1 MTTVDQRPSPPDVS
15 ADDEERTLVDA
26 LRNGDERAFMRV
38 LHLYHASMLRS
49 ARLFVRTDEIAEDV
63 VQETWLGV
71 LTGLP
76 RYEGRASLRT
86 WIHRI
91 LVNRAK
97 SRGEREARTI
107 PMSVLADRELEPNDP
122 AVGADHFWDDPARWS
137 GHWRS
142 EPRPWAA
149 SAEDESLAA
158 ELRAHVRAAIG
169 CLPLVQRTVISL
181 RDVEGWS
188 ARDVCEVL
196 EVSEANQRVLLH
208 RARSRVRRHLGE
220 YLHAG

>member
-1 MTTVDQRPSPPDVS
+1 MTTIDQRPSPPDVS
-15 ADDEERTLVDA
+15 TDDDERTLVQE
-26 LRNGDERAFMRV
+26 LRNGDEGAFMRV
-38 LHLYHASMLRS
+38 LHLYHGSMLRS
-49 ARLFVRTDEIAEDV
+49 ARLFVRTDEIAKDV
-63 VQETWLGV
+63 VQETWLAV
-71 LTGLP
+71 LAGLP

-97 SRGEREARTI
+97 SRGQREARTI
-107 PMSVLADRELEPNDP
+107 ALSVLADREAESIDP
-122 AVGADHFWDDPARWS
+122 AVAAGHFWDDPARWS

-158 ELRAHVRAAIG
+158 ELRAHLRGAIG
-169 CLPLVQRTVISL
+169 RLPLVQRTVITL

-196 EVSEANQRVLLH
+196 DVSEANQRVLLH
-208 RARSRVRRHLGE
+208 RARSRVRRELGE